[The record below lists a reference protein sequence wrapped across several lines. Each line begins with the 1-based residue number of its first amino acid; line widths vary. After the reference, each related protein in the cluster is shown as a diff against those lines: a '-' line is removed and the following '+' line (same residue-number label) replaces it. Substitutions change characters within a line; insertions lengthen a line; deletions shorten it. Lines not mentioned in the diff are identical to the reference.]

1 MPQIVTCGSE
11 FLRINAQENSIE
23 YSSNGGGRTWHNR
36 VCMLH
41 ITHEFGG
48 DVPGSAGDGGGLVRG
63 DFQGTVL
70 VAERRGDLGDA
81 VQ

>member
-23 YSSNGGGRTWHNR
+23 YSSNGGEDLAQQG
-36 VCMLH
+36 L
-41 ITHEFGG
+41 HEFGG

-63 DFQGTVL
+63 DLQGTVL